1 MKKKHDGKTHKSA
14 AVNTPAAIAGAGEK
28 KPHFKVFFYVVFAV
42 FLALFLVSIYSTHGA
57 SLKGA
62 LFSDSSDTFMD
73 HYNSVVYNQVDDP
86 YEILVVYPPLA
97 SLLYKLCN
105 MIIPADDYVTVVTDP
120 AELAQERFIRVGQS
134 FTFQFI
140 LYAVIALLIFL
151 AALAFLKKGG
161 TAEKLL
167 FATVAI
173 LSAPFIYMADRGN
186 NVLLP
191 VAFTIFFLVF
201 YKHDSKI
208 LREVALI
215 SLAVAIALKIYPVVF
230 LVLLIADRKYKEF
243 FRECIYIFVFLI
255 LPFFIFYN
263 GLDSIRL
270 MLRNLRGFDEKRTT
284 EDNIAGNLDFKRIF
298 FFLYGGLRRY
308 TGITITES
316 RRELYAT
323 LFRYGLSFICG
334 LCGLFAKRQWKR
346 VALLSAVLYG
356 FPGSASTYILLFMII
371 PLAMFLDDEKEQ
383 NVRNY
388 AYLFCLALT
397 IVPMIIKHGSEY
409 DRYWPSKIASLAVAG
424 MVFIAFLE
432 MIFAFAAW
440 NEARRRDKK
449 RFFATAFATVR
460 DYLKYMLY
468 LDKKE
473 EQPTLFDSAPAKKF
487 SLKNIFRKK
496 ERDGVEEAKTVRE
509 EKPEEEPEKQPETE
523 PVTQPESTQE
533 ATPET
538 AETLETDPALAENS
552 PENAAPVSA
561 GEQPRGEE
569 AENDA

>member
-1 MKKKHDGKTHKSA
+1 MKKVHDRRTHTLA
-14 AVNTPAAIAGAGEK
+14 AAEK
-28 KPHFKVFFYVVFAV
+28 KPHFKVFFYSVFAV
-42 FLALFLVSIYSTHGA
+42 FIAFFLVSIYTTHGA
-57 SLKGA
+57 SLRGA
-62 LFSDSSDTFMD
+62 LFSDTSDTFMD

-120 AELAQERFIRVGQS
+120 AELAQERFIRIGQS

-151 AALAFLKKGG
+151 ASLAFLKKGG
-161 TAEKLL
+161 TGEKLL
-167 FATVAI
+167 FATVVI

-191 VAFTIFFLVF
+191 VAFTILFLVF
-201 YKHDSKI
+201 YKHENKI
-208 LREVALI
+208 LREAALI
-215 SLAVAIALKIYPVVF
+215 SLAIAIALKIYPVVF
-230 LVLLIADRKYKEF
+230 LVLLVADRKYKELL
-243 FRECIYIFVFLI
+243 RECIYIFVLLV

-263 GLDSIRL
+263 GVDSIKL

-284 EDNIAGNLDFKRIF
+284 EDNIAGNLDFKRTF

-308 TGITITES
+308 TGITITENM
-316 RRELYAT
+316 RELYAT
-323 LFRYGLSFICG
+323 LFRYGLSFICAIG
-334 LCGLFAKRQWKR
+334 GLFAKRQWKR

-356 FPGSASTYILLFMII
+356 FPGSASTYILLFMAI
-371 PLAMFLDDEKEQ
+371 PAAMFLDDEKTP

-397 IVPMIIKHGSEY
+397 LVPMIIKHGSEY
-409 DRYWPSKIASLAVAG
+409 DRYWPSKVASLAVAG

-432 MIFAFAAW
+432 MIFTFAAW
-440 NEARRRDKK
+440 NEARRREKK
-449 RFFATAFATVR
+449 PFFGAAFATVR
-460 DYLKYMLY
+460 DYVRYMLY

-473 EQPTLFDSAPAKKF
+473 DEPTLFDGGAKKKF

-496 ERDGVEEAKTVRE
+496 DGAEAKTPE
-509 EKPEEEPEKQPETE
+509 ISAEKSEIID
-523 PVTQPESTQE
+523 
-533 ATPET
+533 ET
-538 AETLETDPALAENS
+538 AAEISDEPAVNTDENTAE
-552 PENAAPVSA
+552 PAAPL
-561 GEQPRGEE
+561 GEKHGEE

>member
-1 MKKKHDGKTHKSA
+1 MKRIHDGKTH
-14 AVNTPAAIAGAGEK
+14 TQAAIAGAKEK
-28 KPHFKVFFYVVFAV
+28 KPHFKVFFYSVFAV
-42 FLALFLVSIYSTHGA
+42 FLAFFLISIYTTHGA
-57 SLKGA
+57 SLRGA
-62 LFSDSSDTFMD
+62 LFSDTSDTFMD

-120 AELAQERFIRVGQS
+120 AELAQERFIRIGQS

-151 AALAFLKKGG
+151 AALALLKKGG

-167 FATVAI
+167 FATAAI

-191 VAFTIFFLVF
+191 VAFTVFFLVF
-201 YKHDSKI
+201 YKHENKI

-215 SLAVAIALKIYPVVF
+215 SLAIAIALKIYPVVF

-243 FRECIYIFVFLI
+243 LRECIYIFVLLI

-263 GLDSIRL
+263 GVDSIKL

-284 EDNIAGNLDFKRIF
+284 EDNIAGNLDFKRTF

-308 TGITITES
+308 TGISITES

-323 LFRYGLSFICG
+323 IFRYGLSIICG
-334 LCGLFAKRQWKR
+334 LGGLFAKRQWKR

-371 PLAMFLDDEKEQ
+371 PTAMFLDDEKER

-388 AYLFCLALT
+388 AYLFCLVLT
-397 IVPMIIKHGSEY
+397 LVPMIIKHGSEY
-409 DRYWPSKIASLAVAG
+409 DRYWPSKVASLAVAG

-449 RFFATAFATVR
+449 RFFATAFATVG
-460 DYLKYMLY
+460 DYLKYMLF
-468 LDKKE
+468 LDRKDD
-473 EQPTLFDSAPAKKF
+473 QPTLFDGAAEKKF

-496 ERDGVEEAKTVRE
+496 ERAAA
-509 EKPEEEPEKQPETE
+509 EKVETE
-523 PVTQPESTQE
+523 
-533 ATPET
+533 PET
-538 AETLETDPALAENS
+538 AEIS
-552 PENAAPVSA
+552 PENAVAEAETAENTP
-561 GEQPRGEE
+561 ENTETQPETAAVQVQEVAQTPGEE
-569 AENDA
+569 AENDG